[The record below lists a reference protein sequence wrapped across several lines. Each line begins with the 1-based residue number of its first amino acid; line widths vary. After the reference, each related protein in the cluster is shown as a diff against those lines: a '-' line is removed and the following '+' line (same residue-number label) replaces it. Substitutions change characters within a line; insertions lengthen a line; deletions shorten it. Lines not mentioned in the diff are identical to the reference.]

1 MSEYNQ
7 NSILANIP
15 IKKSSKDIMKSNR
28 NIMINFENQLQQKVE
43 DMFKT
48 DGLKILV
55 KRGKTFGLLTTRYY
69 KIVRDFLYY
78 YKSQTNTNK
87 PKGILNLRDSSLKVE
102 LEYGK
107 IIKEKQFG
115 IKVQGAKTHGAF
127 WLVSQNQAEN
137 IILFK
142 YLKLLNG
149 QFQIKQLPL
158 LSNRN
163 LRGGNNSLIN
173 NSLCSQGEGGLE
185 NMISEEKINQIEF
198 MDAQLNLALRNIDS
212 SVVLKIDK
220 PQIEDINGGQ
230 YNSNKQ
236 ICYIGEENKSNNT
249 HFVQQNANQNTLNNQ
264 INGPKDRS
272 NNQGD
277 SMLIDRKEISQKP
290 NIILIKRDFFPKKQD
305 IENEQIFEEDEG
317 FQNKQCGYVQYHNSS
332 TYFGGSQ
339 KQSAL
344 KNNGISYASQQNLGN
359 EDQIIHLELQIS
371 PKKKQPHTASSLN
384 EKNSSCNKSNLYQIS
399 YSPNFN
405 NMYGKGYD
413 DEFLQ
418 REIGDIQLPASPK
431 HIIEFDDDYDEEYI
445 DYYGEINLNYTNGNG
460 GIGSAITSQN
470 TLNQIKKP
478 QTDLSNP
485 SSQFILPNQQSTTQQ
500 NFSQN
505 QIIFVEASSQFT
517 QMLSPLYQ
525 KQESNFLQKFN
536 SNEDYAQQLN
546 LIKEKGKKIEE
557 SIKTSEQMLNYYKE
571 QYEQI
576 KKSISCLDEAE
587 EQNENNKNHQILQEI
602 YSKASSNKQL
612 LSTQIKNQ
620 TSQNE
625 NHKPAIHNQSKSDTN
640 LLQYIYVD
648 QFYEDINYNQEQQIC
663 QIPYQ
668 NQYNSHNSLEFK
680 LQLNDRLKNKSAPHS
695 PNTSILKVNKFI
707 NKSEQDE
714 NIAEDSEEGSN
725 DQFNSRYC
733 RNMDILSNNNPHQ
746 RTQTD
751 LALEEEEAAN
761 ENSGEE
767 DDYYLSEKPR
777 EDNCRSSNYNEIKE
791 SKYQSGIS
799 NKTTNYQISEYKIV
813 LNEEQKKLNK
823 EMKEICNQ
831 ENSLKQIEDLDLK
844 ILDEIKDEVGR
855 SVAQINKP
863 NPFSNQQNSNIRR
876 SKSAVSQ
883 KKNATN
889 QIKYKAR
896 ASVKNISQN
905 NIYDEGEEEEGESEY
920 IDNPAESSQKMK
932 KNEDVSNQYIYEE
945 DEVIQ
950 NSQINQKESI
960 QIDSSGNVFKQL
972 EQSISQGSSNS
983 RSASP
988 QPRNAQTKITKKQE
1002 NEEQEFTLTN
1012 SYKKKQVID
1021 IIENELKQ
1029 SKDSSSQKTAQNL
1042 QKNEISLKKS
1052 QNLKQTDVFEFQDN
1066 KINDE
1071 KLNSNSIYVC
1081 LEEISQMIWKN
1092 FIREA
1097 QEQIQKLKQRFSKKQ
1112 FLIEIADLE
1121 IDLLVISFSGQ
1132 VENLNIVCEKVD
1144 QILKSIKLEQKQKQ
1158 NFYDL
1163 CLCDINQAELF
1174 LIKGIIQYIQNKKL

>member
-1 MSEYNQ
+1 MAEYNQ
-7 NSILANIP
+7 NSILANIS
-15 IKKSSKDIMKSNR
+15 IKMSSKDTMKSNR

-55 KRGKTFGLLTTRYY
+55 KRGKTFGLITTRYY

-78 YKSQTNTNK
+78 YKSQTNTSK

-115 IKVQGAKTHGAF
+115 LKVQSAKTHGVF

-163 LRGGNNSLIN
+163 LRGANSSIIN

-220 PQIEDINGGQ
+220 PQIEDINGTQ

-236 ICYIGEENKSNNT
+236 VYYIGEENKNNNSQ
-249 HFVQQNANQNTLNNQ
+249 FVQQNINQNIFTNQ

-277 SMLIDRKEISQKP
+277 SFLVDRKEIIQQP
-290 NIILIKRDFFPKKQD
+290 NVILIKRDFFPKKQE
-305 IENEQIFEEDEG
+305 IENEQIFEEEEG
-317 FQNKQCGYVQYHNSS
+317 FQNKQCGQVQYHNSS
-332 TYFGGSQ
+332 TYFGESQ
-339 KQSAL
+339 KQST
-344 KNNGISYASQQNLGN
+344 KNNQVINYASQQNLRKD
-359 EDQIIHLELQIS
+359 DQVIHLELQIS

-384 EKNSSCNKSNLYQIS
+384 ERNSSGNKSHLYQIS

-405 NMYGKGYD
+405 NMYGKDYD

-418 REIGDIQLPASPK
+418 REIGDLQQPSSPK
-431 HIIEFDDDYDEEYI
+431 QVIQFDDDYDEEYI
-445 DYYGEINLNYTNGNG
+445 DYYGEINFNFSNGV
-460 GIGSAITSQN
+460 IGSAITSQN
-470 TLNQIKKP
+470 TLNQIKRP
-478 QTDLSNP
+478 QADFSNP
-485 SSQFILPNQQSTTQQ
+485 SSQIILLNQNNTTQQ
-500 NFSQN
+500 NISQN
-505 QIIFVEASSQFT
+505 QIMFVEASSHFT

-546 LIKEKGKKIEE
+546 QIKEQSKKIEE
-557 SIKTSEQMLNYYKE
+557 SIKTSEQMLHYYKE

-576 KKSISCLDEAE
+576 KKSISCLDAE
-587 EQNENNKNHQILQEI
+587 EQHENNNNNQILSEI
-602 YSKASSNKQL
+602 YSKGSSKNLQAKQL
-612 LSTQIKNQ
+612 LLNQIK
-620 TSQNE
+620 SQKNE
-625 NHKPAIHNQSKSDTN
+625 NNKPAIHNQSKSDTN
-640 LLQYIYVD
+640 QLQYFYVD
-648 QFYEDINYNQEQQIC
+648 QFYEDINYNQEQHC

-668 NQYNSHNSLEFK
+668 NQFNSHNSLEFN

-695 PNTSILKVNKFI
+695 PNTSILKENKF
-707 NKSEQDE
+707 NYKSEQDE
-714 NIAEDSEEGSN
+714 NIAEESEEGSN

-751 LALEEEEAAN
+751 LALQEAVAD
-761 ENSGEE
+761 ENSSEE
-767 DDYYLSEKPR
+767 DDYFLSEKPR
-777 EDNCRSSNYNEIKE
+777 EDNCNEIKE

-799 NKTTNYQISEYKIV
+799 NRTTNYQTSEYKIV

-831 ENSLKQIEDLDLK
+831 ENSLKQIEDLDFK

-855 SVAQINKP
+855 NVSQISKP
-863 NPFSNQQNSNIRR
+863 NPFTSQQHQNIRR
-876 SKSAVSQ
+876 SKSAISQ
-883 KKNATN
+883 QKNATN

-896 ASVKNISQN
+896 ASVKNISQS
-905 NIYDEGEEEEGESEY
+905 NIYDEGEEEEDESEY
-920 IDNPAESSQKMK
+920 IDNLAETSQKMK
-932 KNEDVSNQYIYEE
+932 SNENIYNKYKYEE

-950 NSQINQKESI
+950 ISKTNQKEQI

-983 RSASP
+983 HLASP
-988 QPRNAQTKITKKQE
+988 QPRNSPTLSTKKQE
-1002 NEEQEFTLTN
+1002 NEQKEFTLMN
-1012 SYKKKQVID
+1012 SYKKKQISD
-1021 IIENELKQ
+1021 LLENDLKQ
-1029 SKDSSSQKTAQNL
+1029 SKDYSSQKRAQNL
-1042 QKNEISLKKS
+1042 QKNEICVKKS
-1052 QNLKQTDVFEFQDN
+1052 QKAHNQMDFFEFQDN
-1066 KINDE
+1066 QINDE
-1071 KLNSNSIYVC
+1071 KLNSSSIYVC
-1081 LEEISQMIWKN
+1081 LEEICQMIWKN

-1097 QEQIQKLKQRFSKKQ
+1097 QEQIQKLKQRFLKKQ

-1121 IDLLVISFSGQ
+1121 IELLIISFSGQ

-1174 LIKGIIQYIQNKKL
+1174 LIKGIIQYMQNKKL